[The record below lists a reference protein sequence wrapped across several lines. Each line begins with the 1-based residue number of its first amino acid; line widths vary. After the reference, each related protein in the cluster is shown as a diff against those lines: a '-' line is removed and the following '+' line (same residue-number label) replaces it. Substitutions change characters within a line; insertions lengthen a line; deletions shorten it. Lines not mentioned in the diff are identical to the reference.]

1 MKYLFMFTHNN
12 EDKNHNLFVLS
23 NPKIANNIY
32 MYIYTY
38 IYITPPPPEADNSN
52 QIRWEHGPRARGQ
65 STKHTHTHTHTHT
78 HSFWRQPC
86 TACRSEL
93 SKSGLTRV
101 YNEKG
106 NSTSHAHLFP
116 ISQHL
121 LAHKHARPFSS
132 ELVTHSVEQLHQP
145 ELMQLFPPHLPP
157 LTSSDR
163 ATESIVRCK
172 SLPSIICAT
181 GAAVPAG
188 RTLIS

>member
-38 IYITPPPPEADNSN
+38 IYITPPPQKQTTP
-52 QIRWEHGPRARGQ
+52 IRLDGSTDQEQEGNPRN
-65 STKHTHTHTHTHT
+65 THTHTHTHT

-132 ELVTHSVEQLHQP
+132 ELVTHSVEQLRQP

-157 LTSSDR
+157 LTSSAR
-163 ATESIVRCK
+163 TTESIVRCK